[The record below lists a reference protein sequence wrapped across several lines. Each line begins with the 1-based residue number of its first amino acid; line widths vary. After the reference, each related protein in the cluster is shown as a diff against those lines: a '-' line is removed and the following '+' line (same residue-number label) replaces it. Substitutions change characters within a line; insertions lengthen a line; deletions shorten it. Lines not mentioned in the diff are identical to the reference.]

1 MNRGMNWVYPKRNL
15 IYLLQFIIMKTAKI
29 TEITKVNEW
38 KWPNGTIFYINMKLD
53 NNEEIS
59 LWKKSKDAFKVWDTV
74 NYEMI
79 EENGKTKYKEVKQNN
94 FQPRAAYNPE
104 ANNKSATIWMAMKIA
119 FEVLYDKTNYNE
131 TIELATRIFED
142 AMAIYESYWKA
153 ENKSDENENDQLPF

>member
-1 MNRGMNWVYPKRNL
+1 
-15 IYLLQFIIMKTAKI
+15 MKTAKI

-74 NYEMI
+74 NYEMV

-94 FQPRAAYNPE
+94 FQPRPAYNSFE
-104 ANNKSATIWMAMKIA
+104 TNKSATIWMAMKIA

-142 AMAIYESYWKA
+142 AMSMYENYGK
-153 ENKSDENENDQLPF
+153 KSETKIEDSTENDELPF

>member
-1 MNRGMNWVYPKRNL
+1 
-15 IYLLQFIIMKTAKI
+15 MKTAKI

-74 NYEMI
+74 NYEMV

-94 FQPRAAYNPE
+94 FQPRPAYNPE

-119 FEVLYDKTNYNE
+119 FEVLYDKTNYQE
-131 TIELATRIFED
+131 TIQLATRIFED
-142 AMAIYESYWKA
+142 AMAMYENYWKKP
-153 ENKSDENENDQLPF
+153 ESKLEDNNDDIDLPF

>member
-1 MNRGMNWVYPKRNL
+1 
-15 IYLLQFIIMKTAKI
+15 MKTAKI

-74 NYEMI
+74 NYEMV
-79 EENGKTKYKEVKQNN
+79 EENGKTKYKEVKENP
-94 FQPRAAYNPE
+94 FKPRPAYNPE

-142 AMAIYESYWKA
+142 AMSMYENYGK
-153 ENKSDENENDQLPF
+153 KSEWEKKEEDNDYANLPF